1 MKLFIF
7 FVLLAYK
14 FDEEWDTDKKWEALF
29 EESDKLLE
37 NYNLNHDQDELLSH
51 IGAPGTET
59 DPDYPIYFNRK
70 LNNKR
75 REFIRNKKKAM
86 IK

>member
-1 MKLFIF
+1 MKLIFFFIF
-7 FVLLAYK
+7 FVYR
-14 FDEEWDTDKKWEALF
+14 FQEEEWDTDEKWKELM

-59 DPDYPIYFNRK
+59 DPAFPYYFNRK
-70 LNNKR
+70 LTPKR
-75 REFIRNKKKAM
+75 MEFIKYKKK
-86 IK
+86 

>member
-7 FVLLAYK
+7 FILFVYK
-14 FDEEWDTDKKWEALF
+14 FEDDEEEWDTEKKWEALF
-29 EESDKLLE
+29 QESDKLLE

-70 LNNKR
+70 LNPKR
-75 REFIRNKKKAM
+75 QYL